1 MNDNIH
7 TIHEDGTL
15 SRKGKI
21 CLCVYDEGSCSMDCM
36 AVEERGKGRVHLHC
50 INREIVAHP
59 AAAVPTL
66 NISTEPC
73 AWNDDKAVAPTAKKR
88 KGGKAK

>member
-21 CLCVYDEGSCSMDCM
+21 CLCVYDEGSCSMACM

-59 AAAVPTL
+59 AAA
-66 NISTEPC
+66 
-73 AWNDDKAVAPTAKKR
+73 AVASAPVPAPAPITKKPRAKK
-88 KGGKAK
+88 